1 MRGTR
6 ILLVFFLFF
15 TVTSFL
21 IPVPMFPGNLVA
33 ALLGERIREYV
44 SILSAMLNGA
54 VYASLLWLVFVGIS
68 RKLGQ

>member
-1 MRGTR
+1 
-6 ILLVFFLFF
+6 
-15 TVTSFL
+15 
-21 IPVPMFPGNLVA
+21 MFPGNLVA